1 MSLPGAFPSRGLSS
15 PLCQEPKWENP
26 PTPTPVRCWGEGAA
40 GLPVVKIA
48 LTIGKGKK
56 KRKPAVSP
64 QWHAVP
70 DPSARSFLK
79 ILMRRPSHPAN
90 GLATNRSTVRWAAA
104 WRAGRHQQGPGPH
117 LQGRGCSW
125 EPQLELASLLP
136 ETPKEGMAALQSK
149 PATQHPARL
158 PPRQGAGPEWHPSS
172 VLCSGL
178 GSARPAPCCEPH
190 TVGKP
195 RPPPGAP
202 PTQEEETGSPLA
214 APGLP
219 GSWPQ
224 PCSLVSC
231 PLGISGPGPAQL
243 TVHFTTKA
251 PSSCLRGLLGPYPSA
266 RCLHPVPCSTD
277 NLWALRR
284 CPTGQALNQGLL
296 REGGA
301 AESPR
306 PSPPRTP
313 VLTCGPGR
321 RQKWA

>member
-15 PLCQEPKWENP
+15 PLCQEPRRENP

-56 KRKPAVSP
+56 KRKPAISP

-70 DPSARSFLK
+70 DPLARSFLK
-79 ILMRRPSHPAN
+79 ILMRRPSHLAN
-90 GLATNRSTVRWAAA
+90 GPATNRSAARWASGLEGGEAPA
-104 WRAGRHQQGPGPH
+104 GPRATLVGGG
-117 LQGRGCSW
+117 GCSW

-136 ETPKEGMAALQSK
+136 ETPEEGTAAPQSK
-149 PATQHPARL
+149 PATQ
-158 PPRQGAGPEWHPSS
+158 QGCLLGGGQGLSGMHSSS

-178 GSARPAPCCEPH
+178 GSARPFPCHEPL
-190 TVGKP
+190 TMGKL

-214 APGLP
+214 APCLP
-219 GSWPQ
+219 GSRPQ
-224 PCSLVSC
+224 PCSLMSC

-243 TVHFTTKA
+243 TVHFTTTA
-251 PSSCLRGLLGPYPSA
+251 PSSCLRGLLGAYPPALS
-266 RCLHPVPCSTD
+266 LHPVSCSTG
-277 NLWALRR
+277 NLRALRR
-284 CPTGQALNQGLL
+284 CPAGQALNQGRL

-301 AESPR
+301 AGSPR
-306 PSPPRTP
+306 PSPPRIR
-313 VLTCGPGR
+313 VLTCDPGR
-321 RQKWA
+321 RQKWV